1 MRSPSRTTR
10 ALRSRSRFDHSSSRS
25 ACEYE
30 LSPYSDASRAMTTS
44 VTAAASAAVGMA
56 RSMSLARY
64 PRAIYARGI
73 DSAEAHTANVLGAVV
88 DALARDVEAATSA
101 SASGPGGRAA
111 ALAALAAFASGSP
124 IDRLA
129 GSLGLSHSR
138 VVRLVDQLE
147 AEGDVMRAPGAGDRP
162 TANETAARRTVNV
175 TLTDAGRS
183 LAAEIAT
190 ARLSVLRAE
199 VDALDGDDRAALDRI
214 CATVLAR
221 RVDSLPAAER
231 TCGLDEPQACGH
243 PQRRPV
249 PDAPNA
255 P

>member
-30 LSPYSDASRAMTTS
+30 VSPYSDASRAVTTS
-44 VTAAASAAVGMA
+44 VTAAASAAVGIA

-64 PRAIYARGI
+64 PRRIYARGI
-73 DSAEAHTANVLGAVV
+73 DSAAAHTANVLGAVV

-129 GSLGLSHSR
+129 WSLGLSHSR

-147 AEGDVMRAPGAGDRP
+147 ADGHVIRARG
-162 TANETAARRTVNV
+162 TADRRTVNV
-175 TLTDAGRS
+175 TLTDSGRA
-183 LAAEIAT
+183 LAAAIDT
-190 ARLSVLRAE
+190 ARLSIRREE
-199 VDALDGDDRAALDRI
+199 VDALDAEDRAALDRI
-214 CATVLAR
+214 SAR
-221 RVDSLPAAER
+221 LLSRRIDSLRAAQR
-231 TCGLDEPQACGH
+231 TFRLCDPHACGH
-243 PQRRPV
+243 PRRCPV
-249 PDAPNA
+249 PRAADAHRTTSSA
-255 P
+255 

>member
-30 LSPYSDASRAMTTS
+30 VSPYSDASRAMTTS

-64 PRAIYARGI
+64 ARAIYARGI
-73 DSAEAHTANVLGAVV
+73 DSAAARTANVLGAVV

-101 SASGPGGRAA
+101 SASRPGGRAA

-147 AEGDVMRAPGAGDRP
+147 ADGHVTRARG
-162 TANETAARRTVNV
+162 TADRRTVHV
-175 TLTDAGRS
+175 TLNESGWA
-183 LAAEIAT
+183 LAAGISA
-190 ARLSVLRAE
+190 ARLPLLRDDAE
-199 VDALDGDDRAALDRI
+199 ALDAAARAALDRI
-214 CATVLAR
+214 SATILAR
-221 RVDSLPAAER
+221 RIDSVEAAGR
-231 TCGLDEPQACGH
+231 TCRFC
-243 PQRRPV
+243 
-249 PDAPNA
+249 
-255 P
+255 

>member
-30 LSPYSDASRAMTTS
+30 VSPYSDASRAMTTS

-73 DSAEAHTANVLGAVV
+73 DSGAAHTGTVLGAVV
-88 DALARDVEAATSA
+88 YPLARDVKAATSA

-124 IDRLA
+124 IDPL
-129 GSLGLSHSR
+129 LW
-138 VVRLVDQLE
+138 
-147 AEGDVMRAPGAGDRP
+147 APG
-162 TANETAARRTVNV
+162 
-175 TLTDAGRS
+175 L
-183 LAAEIAT
+183 
-190 ARLSVLRAE
+190 
-199 VDALDGDDRAALDRI
+199 
-214 CATVLAR
+214 
-221 RVDSLPAAER
+221 
-231 TCGLDEPQACGH
+231 GH
-243 PQRRPV
+243 APV
-249 PDAPNA
+249 VPLVAPVEG